1 MAVFDKIQNIM
12 DKTIAPV
19 ASKVADSKMLDALMG
34 GMMCTLP
41 MTLGVSVIAI
51 LINFPIPGFSDWV
64 VSSGLMATGNSIL
77 TVTMNM
83 MGIYISFFIGL
94 RWGKVC
100 GLSGYTGG
108 IVSGAVFL
116 AFMPQQSFEDIPM
129 ASFINTSYMGSNG
142 IFVAILLGLIV
153 PKVTAILMSKLE
165 IKLPDMVPPMVADSL
180 SPMFAAI
187 VLFTAVWFAK
197 WGLSFT
203 PWGNLFDMINTLIGT
218 PVTMVGASPLAY
230 IIVCSLQS
238 IFWFFGVHPNV
249 MLNFYAPV
257 IMACSAANTEAIIAG
272 EALPYGA
279 WAVVALGTAIG
290 GQANALG
297 ISISLLFTKSE
308 RFKAIRGIALVPS
321 LFNISE
327 PLMFGLPVVLN
338 PTYFIPFVLNIPVCA
353 IVVQALYALGLGA
366 AFNPTIQ
373 LPWVLPQPVI
383 AFMQGGIGC
392 LVISVAVLAVS
403 VLMYTPFTLMADRQ
417 ALREEQASPL
427 WLIARRCERSR
438 PLSRN
443 RPHRDFHIHTI
454 IFHEVGSVG

>member
-116 AFMPQQSFEDIPM
+116 ALMPQQSFEDIPM

-142 IFVAILLGLIV
+142 VFVAILLGLIV

-417 ALREEQASPL
+417 ALREEQAALEES
-427 WLIARRCERSR
+427 AA
-438 PLSRN
+438 
-443 RPHRDFHIHTI
+443 
-454 IFHEVGSVG
+454 

>member
-180 SPMFAAI
+180 SLMFAAI

-417 ALREEQASPL
+417 ALREEQAALEES
-427 WLIARRCERSR
+427 AA
-438 PLSRN
+438 
-443 RPHRDFHIHTI
+443 
-454 IFHEVGSVG
+454 

>member
-392 LVISVAVLAVS
+392 LVISVVVLAVS

-417 ALREEQASPL
+417 ALREEQAALEES
-427 WLIARRCERSR
+427 AA
-438 PLSRN
+438 
-443 RPHRDFHIHTI
+443 
-454 IFHEVGSVG
+454 

>member
-308 RFKAIRGIALVPS
+308 RFKAIRAIALVPS

-417 ALREEQASPL
+417 ALREEQAALEES
-427 WLIARRCERSR
+427 AA
-438 PLSRN
+438 
-443 RPHRDFHIHTI
+443 
-454 IFHEVGSVG
+454 

>member
-100 GLSGYTGG
+100 GLSGYTGD

-153 PKVTAILMSKLE
+153 PKLTAILMSKLE

-417 ALREEQASPL
+417 ALREEQAALEES
-427 WLIARRCERSR
+427 AA
-438 PLSRN
+438 
-443 RPHRDFHIHTI
+443 
-454 IFHEVGSVG
+454 

>member
-34 GMMCTLP
+34 GMMCTMP

-338 PTYFIPFVLNIPVCA
+338 PMYFIPFVLNIPVCA

-417 ALREEQASPL
+417 ALREEQAALEES
-427 WLIARRCERSR
+427 AA
-438 PLSRN
+438 
-443 RPHRDFHIHTI
+443 
-454 IFHEVGSVG
+454 

>member
-180 SPMFAAI
+180 SPMFASI

-417 ALREEQASPL
+417 ALREEQAALEES
-427 WLIARRCERSR
+427 AA
-438 PLSRN
+438 
-443 RPHRDFHIHTI
+443 
-454 IFHEVGSVG
+454 

>member
-203 PWGNLFDMINTLIGT
+203 PWGNLFDMINALIGT

-392 LVISVAVLAVS
+392 LVISVAVVAVS

-417 ALREEQASPL
+417 ALREEQAALEES
-427 WLIARRCERSR
+427 AA
-438 PLSRN
+438 
-443 RPHRDFHIHTI
+443 
-454 IFHEVGSVG
+454 

>member
-129 ASFINTSYMGSNG
+129 ASFINMSYMGSNG

-417 ALREEQASPL
+417 ALREEQAALEES
-427 WLIARRCERSR
+427 AA
-438 PLSRN
+438 
-443 RPHRDFHIHTI
+443 
-454 IFHEVGSVG
+454 

>member
-64 VSSGLMATGNSIL
+64 GSSGLMATGNSIL

-129 ASFINTSYMGSNG
+129 GSFINTSYMGSNG

-417 ALREEQASPL
+417 ALREEQAALEES
-427 WLIARRCERSR
+427 AA
-438 PLSRN
+438 
-443 RPHRDFHIHTI
+443 
-454 IFHEVGSVG
+454 

>member
-34 GMMCTLP
+34 GMMCTMP

-165 IKLPDMVPPMVADSL
+165 IKIPDMVPPMVADSL

-338 PTYFIPFVLNIPVCA
+338 PMYFIPFVLNIPVCA

-417 ALREEQASPL
+417 ALREEQAALEES
-427 WLIARRCERSR
+427 AA
-438 PLSRN
+438 
-443 RPHRDFHIHTI
+443 
-454 IFHEVGSVG
+454 

>member
-19 ASKVADSKMLDALMG
+19 ASKVAGSKMLDALMG

-417 ALREEQASPL
+417 ALREEQAALEES
-427 WLIARRCERSR
+427 AA
-438 PLSRN
+438 
-443 RPHRDFHIHTI
+443 
-454 IFHEVGSVG
+454 

>member
-417 ALREEQASPL
+417 ALREE
-427 WLIARRCERSR
+427 
-438 PLSRN
+438 
-443 RPHRDFHIHTI
+443 
-454 IFHEVGSVG
+454 

>member
-108 IVSGAVFL
+108 IVSSAVFL

-308 RFKAIRGIALVPS
+308 RFKALRGIALVPS

-392 LVISVAVLAVS
+392 LVISVAVLVVS

-417 ALREEQASPL
+417 ALREEQAALEES
-427 WLIARRCERSR
+427 AA
-438 PLSRN
+438 
-443 RPHRDFHIHTI
+443 
-454 IFHEVGSVG
+454 

>member
-116 AFMPQQSFEDIPM
+116 AFMPQQSFEDITM
-129 ASFINTSYMGSNG
+129 ASFIKTSYMGSNG

-338 PTYFIPFVLNIPVCA
+338 PMYFIPFVLNIPVCA

-417 ALREEQASPL
+417 ALREEQAALEES
-427 WLIARRCERSR
+427 AA
-438 PLSRN
+438 
-443 RPHRDFHIHTI
+443 
-454 IFHEVGSVG
+454 

>member
-64 VSSGLMATGNSIL
+64 GSSGLMATGNSIL

-353 IVVQALYALGLGA
+353 IVVQALYALGLGT

-417 ALREEQASPL
+417 ALREEQAALEES
-427 WLIARRCERSR
+427 AA
-438 PLSRN
+438 
-443 RPHRDFHIHTI
+443 
-454 IFHEVGSVG
+454 

>member
-41 MTLGVSVIAI
+41 MALGVSVIAI

-417 ALREEQASPL
+417 ALREEQAALEES
-427 WLIARRCERSR
+427 AA
-438 PLSRN
+438 
-443 RPHRDFHIHTI
+443 
-454 IFHEVGSVG
+454 

>member
-297 ISISLLFTKSE
+297 ISISPLFTKSE

-392 LVISVAVLAVS
+392 LVISVAVLVVS

-417 ALREEQASPL
+417 ALREEQAALEES
-427 WLIARRCERSR
+427 AA
-438 PLSRN
+438 
-443 RPHRDFHIHTI
+443 
-454 IFHEVGSVG
+454 

>member
-34 GMMCTLP
+34 GMICTLP

-187 VLFTAVWFAK
+187 VLVTAVWFAK

-417 ALREEQASPL
+417 ALREEQAALEES
-427 WLIARRCERSR
+427 AA
-438 PLSRN
+438 
-443 RPHRDFHIHTI
+443 
-454 IFHEVGSVG
+454 

>member
-142 IFVAILLGLIV
+142 VFVAILLGLIV

-165 IKLPDMVPPMVADSL
+165 VKLPDMVPPMVADSL

-417 ALREEQASPL
+417 ALREEQAALEES
-427 WLIARRCERSR
+427 AA
-438 PLSRN
+438 
-443 RPHRDFHIHTI
+443 
-454 IFHEVGSVG
+454 

>member
-116 AFMPQQSFEDIPM
+116 TFMPQQSFEDIPM

-417 ALREEQASPL
+417 ALREEQAALEES
-427 WLIARRCERSR
+427 AA
-438 PLSRN
+438 
-443 RPHRDFHIHTI
+443 
-454 IFHEVGSVG
+454 

>member
-353 IVVQALYALGLGA
+353 IVVQALCALGLGA

-417 ALREEQASPL
+417 ALREEQAALEES
-427 WLIARRCERSR
+427 AA
-438 PLSRN
+438 
-443 RPHRDFHIHTI
+443 
-454 IFHEVGSVG
+454 

>member
-392 LVISVAVLAVS
+392 LVISVAVLAVP

-417 ALREEQASPL
+417 ALREEQAALEES
-427 WLIARRCERSR
+427 AA
-438 PLSRN
+438 
-443 RPHRDFHIHTI
+443 
-454 IFHEVGSVG
+454 

>member
-279 WAVVALGTAIG
+279 WVVVALGTAIG

-417 ALREEQASPL
+417 ALREEQAALEES
-427 WLIARRCERSR
+427 AA
-438 PLSRN
+438 
-443 RPHRDFHIHTI
+443 
-454 IFHEVGSVG
+454 

>member
-180 SPMFAAI
+180 SPMLAAI

-353 IVVQALYALGLGA
+353 ILVQALYALGLGA

-392 LVISVAVLAVS
+392 LVISVAVLVVS

-417 ALREEQASPL
+417 ALREEQAALEES
-427 WLIARRCERSR
+427 AA
-438 PLSRN
+438 
-443 RPHRDFHIHTI
+443 
-454 IFHEVGSVG
+454 

>member
-64 VSSGLMATGNSIL
+64 VSSGLMATGNYIL

-417 ALREEQASPL
+417 ALREEQAALEES
-427 WLIARRCERSR
+427 AA
-438 PLSRN
+438 
-443 RPHRDFHIHTI
+443 
-454 IFHEVGSVG
+454 

>member
-218 PVTMVGASPLAY
+218 PVTIVGASPLAY

-417 ALREEQASPL
+417 ALREEQAALEES
-427 WLIARRCERSR
+427 AA
-438 PLSRN
+438 
-443 RPHRDFHIHTI
+443 
-454 IFHEVGSVG
+454 

>member
-321 LFNISE
+321 LLNISE

-417 ALREEQASPL
+417 ALREEQAALEES
-427 WLIARRCERSR
+427 AA
-438 PLSRN
+438 
-443 RPHRDFHIHTI
+443 
-454 IFHEVGSVG
+454 

>member
-187 VLFTAVWFAK
+187 VLFTSVWFAK

-338 PTYFIPFVLNIPVCA
+338 PMYFIPFVLNIPVCA

-417 ALREEQASPL
+417 ALREEQAALEES
-427 WLIARRCERSR
+427 AA
-438 PLSRN
+438 
-443 RPHRDFHIHTI
+443 
-454 IFHEVGSVG
+454 

>member
-51 LINFPIPGFSDWV
+51 LINFPIPVFSDWV

-417 ALREEQASPL
+417 ALREEQAALEES
-427 WLIARRCERSR
+427 AA
-438 PLSRN
+438 
-443 RPHRDFHIHTI
+443 
-454 IFHEVGSVG
+454 

>member
-41 MTLGVSVIAI
+41 MTLGLSVIAI

-417 ALREEQASPL
+417 ALREEQAALEES
-427 WLIARRCERSR
+427 AA
-438 PLSRN
+438 
-443 RPHRDFHIHTI
+443 
-454 IFHEVGSVG
+454 

>member
-64 VSSGLMATGNSIL
+64 ASSGLMATGNSIL

-417 ALREEQASPL
+417 ALREEQAALEES
-427 WLIARRCERSR
+427 AA
-438 PLSRN
+438 
-443 RPHRDFHIHTI
+443 
-454 IFHEVGSVG
+454 

>member
-373 LPWVLPQPVI
+373 LPWVLPQPVL

-392 LVISVAVLAVS
+392 LVVSVAVLAVS

-417 ALREEQASPL
+417 ALREEQAALEES
-427 WLIARRCERSR
+427 AA
-438 PLSRN
+438 
-443 RPHRDFHIHTI
+443 
-454 IFHEVGSVG
+454 

>member
-77 TVTMNM
+77 TGTMNM

-338 PTYFIPFVLNIPVCA
+338 PMYFIPFVLNIPVCA

-417 ALREEQASPL
+417 ALREEQAALEES
-427 WLIARRCERSR
+427 AA
-438 PLSRN
+438 
-443 RPHRDFHIHTI
+443 
-454 IFHEVGSVG
+454 

>member
-279 WAVVALGTAIG
+279 WAVVALGTTIG

-417 ALREEQASPL
+417 ALREEQAALEES
-427 WLIARRCERSR
+427 AA
-438 PLSRN
+438 
-443 RPHRDFHIHTI
+443 
-454 IFHEVGSVG
+454 

>member
-51 LINFPIPGFSDWV
+51 LINFPIPGFSNWV

-417 ALREEQASPL
+417 ALREEQAALEES
-427 WLIARRCERSR
+427 AA
-438 PLSRN
+438 
-443 RPHRDFHIHTI
+443 
-454 IFHEVGSVG
+454 

>member
-338 PTYFIPFVLNIPVCA
+338 PMYFIPFLLNIPVCA

-417 ALREEQASPL
+417 ALREEQAALEES
-427 WLIARRCERSR
+427 AA
-438 PLSRN
+438 
-443 RPHRDFHIHTI
+443 
-454 IFHEVGSVG
+454 

>member
-353 IVVQALYALGLGA
+353 IVVQALYALGLEA

-417 ALREEQASPL
+417 ALREEQAALEES
-427 WLIARRCERSR
+427 AA
-438 PLSRN
+438 
-443 RPHRDFHIHTI
+443 
-454 IFHEVGSVG
+454 